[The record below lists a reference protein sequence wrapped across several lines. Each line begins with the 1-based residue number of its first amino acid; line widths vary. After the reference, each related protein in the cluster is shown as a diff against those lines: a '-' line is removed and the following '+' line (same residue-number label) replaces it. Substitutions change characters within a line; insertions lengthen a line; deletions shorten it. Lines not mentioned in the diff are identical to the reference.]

1 MKNNK
6 NIGTSPLNTNVDKDL
21 AFSVEARD
29 FKDEIE
35 FGYYIAGF
43 SDAESTFVIKISKS
57 NKTKTE
63 WRIDPAFEIG
73 LNVTELALLKQ
84 IQSFFGVGTIRMN
97 VRNNSAVYAVQSVKD
112 LTNVIIPHFLL
123 GGISF
128 DLSETSR
135 F

>member
-43 SDAESTFVIKISKS
+43 SDASEKKALVVFGTNLTSTVGNGRLTKQVSEMIKLPSYQ
-57 NKTKTE
+57 
-63 WRIDPAFEIG
+63 RGVVIG
-73 LNVTELALLKQ
+73 LLLSDGWLIFASATNKNARLGFKQAL
-84 IQSFFGVGTIRMN
+84 S
-97 VRNNSAVYAVQSVKD
+97 NSAYV
-112 LTNVIIPHFLL
+112 
-123 GGISF
+123 
-128 DLSETSR
+128 
-135 F
+135 